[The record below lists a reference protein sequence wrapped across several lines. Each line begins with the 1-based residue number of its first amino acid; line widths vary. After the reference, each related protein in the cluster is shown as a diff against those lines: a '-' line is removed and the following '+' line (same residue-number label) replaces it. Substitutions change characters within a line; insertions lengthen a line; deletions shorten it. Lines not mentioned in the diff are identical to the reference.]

1 MLYRSYTCSG
11 LITSDCVLVKRGTH
25 IGARGHVVAIYD
37 DSVDILVKNSD
48 EMFINVSKDDIIL
61 KQRMFFRKKD
71 IRSKE
76 DEDDKFIKAFD
87 KLNVSV
93 AGGAK
98 PPVKSVIR
106 DLVNPMNKINLG
118 T

>member
-1 MLYRSYTCSG
+1 M
-11 LITSDCVLVKRGTH
+11 
-25 IGARGHVVAIYD
+25 GARGHVAAIYD

-48 EMFINVSKDDIIL
+48 EVFINVSKDDIIL

-87 KLNVSV
+87 TLNMREEPE
-93 AGGAK
+93 GT
-98 PPVKSVIR
+98 VKIVDDS
-106 DLVNPMNKINLG
+106 DLVNAMNKINIG
-118 T
+118 EPNETA